1 MVYSINRISFDAIN
15 LNFMFNLFKKKS
27 EKETLLKKYKSLTE
41 EAYKLSHSDR
51 TASDKKTKE
60 ANDVLDEIKAIEI
73 KEKNNNT

>member
-1 MVYSINRISFDAIN
+1 
-15 LNFMFNLFKKKS
+15 MFGLFKKKS

-41 EAYKLSHSDR
+41 EAYKLYHSDR

>member
-1 MVYSINRISFDAIN
+1 
-15 LNFMFNLFKKKS
+15 MFGLFKKKS
-27 EKETLLKKYKSLTE
+27 EKETLLSKYKSLTE

-60 ANDVLDEIKAIEI
+60 ANDVLDEIKTIEI

>member
-60 ANDVLDEIKAIEI
+60 ANDVLDEIKAIEL
-73 KEKNNNT
+73 KEKNHNT

>member
-1 MVYSINRISFDAIN
+1 LVYSINRISFDAIN
-15 LNFMFNLFKKKS
+15 LNFMFGLFKKKS

-60 ANDVLDEIKAIEI
+60 ANDVLDEIKAIEL
-73 KEKNNNT
+73 KEKNHNT

>member
-73 KEKNNNT
+73 KEKNHNT

>member
-1 MVYSINRISFDAIN
+1 
-15 LNFMFNLFKKKS
+15 MFGLFKKKS
-27 EKETLLKKYKSLTE
+27 EKETLLNKYKSLTE